1 MKLEEVPMKL
11 LADAVR
17 FLGLRR
23 SMIGLLGMVVLVGM
37 GERMAERFLPLYL
50 LALGGTDIIIG
61 LLAGLDDL
69 LSALYSFPGGYLSDR
84 LGTKRA
90 LAVFNVIA
98 MVGYLVVILIPA
110 WPAVIVGSFFFL
122 SWSAI
127 SLPASMSLVSSVLPS
142 KQRTMGVTMHS
153 LVRRF
158 PMALG
163 PVVGGALIGIYGVEQ
178 GVRAAF
184 IVAMLLA
191 LVALVMQQRLIS
203 EPEKPDKADAARP
216 ALRTVWRE
224 MPPALKELLISDILV
239 RFCERIPYAF
249 VVIWATRLIRAPV
262 SELEFGWLT
271 AIEMATAVL
280 IYIPVAWLADRGR
293 KKPFVAVT
301 FGFFTIF
308 PLILLF
314 CQSWWTL
321 VLAFMVRGLKEFG
334 EPTRKALIMDLAPA
348 DRRAATFGAYY
359 LARDMVV
366 SLAAFGGGFLWL
378 VSPRVNLLVAF
389 GFGLLGT
396 AWFILRGG
404 DLGVEKGK

>member
-1 MKLEEVPMKL
+1 MHRLRRAL
-11 LADAVR
+11 H

-50 LALGGTDIIIG
+50 LALGGTEIVIG

-69 LSALYSFPGGYLSDR
+69 LSALYSFPGGYLADR

-90 LAVFNVIA
+90 LALFNLIA
-98 MVGYLVVILIPA
+98 IAGYLVVILIPT

-122 SWSAI
+122 SWTAI
-127 SLPASMSLVSSVLPS
+127 SLPASMSLVSRVLPS

-163 PVVGGALIGIYGVEQ
+163 PVIGGALIGALGVER

-184 IVAMLLA
+184 AVALLLA
-191 LVALVMQQRLIS
+191 LVALAMQQKLID
-203 EPEKPDKADAARP
+203 EPEDEAETEAQPS
-216 ALRTVWRE
+216 LRRVWEE
-224 MPPALKELLISDILV
+224 MPPALRELLVSDILV

-249 VVIWATRLIRAPV
+249 VVVWATRLAASPV
-262 SELEFGWLT
+262 TELQFGWLT
-271 AIEMATAVL
+271 TIEMVTAVL
-280 IYIPVAWLADRGR
+280 IYLPVAWLADRGT
-293 KKPFVAVT
+293 KKPYVAMT

-308 PLILLF
+308 PLVLLVSH
-314 CQSWWTL
+314 SWWPL
-321 VLAFMVRGLKEFG
+321 VLAFVVRGLKEFG

-348 DRRAATFGAYY
+348 GRKAATFGAYY
-359 LARDMVV
+359 LVRDVIV
-366 SLAAFGGGFLWL
+366 SIAAFSGGFLWQL
-378 VSPRVNLLVAF
+378 GPRVNLWTAF
-389 GFGLLGT
+389 GFGLAGT
-396 AWFILRGG
+396 IWFICRGR
-404 DLGVEKGK
+404 DLGRADDGGRVQ